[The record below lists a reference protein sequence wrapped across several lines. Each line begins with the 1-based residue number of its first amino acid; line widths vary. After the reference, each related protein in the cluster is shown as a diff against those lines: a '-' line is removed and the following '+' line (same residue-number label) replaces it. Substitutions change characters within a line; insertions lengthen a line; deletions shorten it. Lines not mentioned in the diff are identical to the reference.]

1 MNATLEEAVSHHK
14 EPVACIIAQKFKDFA
29 YGGQF
34 DPHDDAIDDSDGD
47 DDDDNDDDDDDDD
60 EERGLGLGAKS
71 AQKRRAKSQ
80 QTGESL

>member
-60 EERGLGLGAKS
+60 EVGVSSFADSGVKRQRKS
-71 AQKRRAKSQ
+71 
-80 QTGESL
+80 